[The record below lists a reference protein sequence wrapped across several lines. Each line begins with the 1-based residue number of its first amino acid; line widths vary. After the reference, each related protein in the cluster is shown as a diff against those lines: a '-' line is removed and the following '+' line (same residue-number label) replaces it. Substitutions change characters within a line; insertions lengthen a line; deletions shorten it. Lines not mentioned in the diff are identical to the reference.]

1 MPWRREQQ
9 PTLVFLPG
17 ESHGQTSQ
25 ADYSPRGHKELDMTE
40 VTELARMYLK
50 CHLPRI
56 QILLCIASYLW
67 PGYIGGTVLDE
78 SNLRC
83 LKRQ

>member
-1 MPWRREQQ
+1 M
-9 PTLVFLPG
+9 LVFLPG
-17 ESHGQTSQ
+17 ESHGQRSL
-25 ADYSPRGHKELDMTE
+25 ADYSPWGHKELDMTE

-56 QILLCIASYLW
+56 QISPCIASYLW
-67 PGYIGGTVLDE
+67 PCYIGGTALDE
-78 SNLRC
+78 SSLRC